1 MNARL
6 DQGEKRQGKQLGYYC
21 TLGIK
26 IIKVWP
32 RLIIR
37 VARKRIDAKAV
48 MKTDCLYVDK
58 GMSKQ

>member
-6 DQGEKRQGKQLGYYC
+6 DQGEKRKGKQLGYYL
-21 TLGIK
+21 TLEIK

-37 VARKRIDAKAV
+37 VARKRIDVKAV